1 MTPQEFTIRSQADL
15 ESVWRTL
22 MKPLGFDRS
31 SVWMMLIGPDDR
43 PLPQV
48 MEIDEVDEP
57 PVEELVAGL
66 AGVLEQL
73 REELLPEGRFA
84 FLRSRPGAGGVTA
97 DDRAWATA
105 LYAAARR
112 ASVPV
117 EVVHRACD
125 IDLLPVPL
133 DELRVA

>member
-31 SVWMMLIGPDDR
+31 SIWMMLIGPDDR

-48 MEIDEVDEP
+48 MEIDEVDEA

-66 AGVLEQL
+66 AGVLQQL

-84 FLRSRPGAGGVTA
+84 FLRSRPGADGITA
-97 DDRAWATA
+97 DDRDWATA
-105 LYAAARR
+105 LYDAARR
-112 ASVPV
+112 AGVPV

-125 IDLLPVPL
+125 VDLLPVPL